1 MTDEQWVGWW
11 CCTWRW
17 MHPNW
22 KSHLGEQR
30 AVDFDKCIWIW
41 RSRHDAL
48 LTLLG
53 IPPTAPPEPEPN
65 VIEWMSLTEAQ
76 RLQALALVRAICF
89 AASDDQLSD
98 AQWSWC
104 RGIAKALRP
113 GLWLIDEIT
122 DPREILASWVGE
134 ACWSRLRLLWAPEET
149 LKPVFDVPERKL
161 DALWRSVLWRV
172 RA

>member
-17 MHPNW
+17 MHPKW
-22 KSHLGEQR
+22 KSSVGEQWGI
-30 AVDFDKCIWIW
+30 DFDVCMGVW

-53 IPPTAPPEPEPN
+53 IPPSAPPEPEPN
-65 VIEWMSLTEAQ
+65 VIEWLSLTEAQ
-76 RLQALALVRAICF
+76 RLQALALVRAICL
-89 AASDDQLSD
+89 AAPNDQLPD
-98 AQWSWC
+98 EQWSWC
-104 RGIAKALRP
+104 RGVAKALRP
-113 GLWLIDEIT
+113 GLWLNENVT
-122 DPREILASWVGE
+122 DPRAILAGWLGE
-134 ACWSRLRLLWAPEET
+134 RCWSRLRLLWPPEEAPE
-149 LKPVFDVPERKL
+149 PAFNVPARKL

>member
-1 MTDEQWVGWW
+1 
-11 CCTWRW
+11 
-17 MHPNW
+17 MHPKW
-22 KSHLGEQR
+22 KSSVWEQR
-30 AVDFDKCIWIW
+30 GIDFDVCMGVW

-53 IPPTAPPEPEPN
+53 IPPSAPPEPQPN
-65 VIEWMSLTEAQ
+65 VIEWLSLTEAQ

-89 AASDDQLSD
+89 AAADDQLSY

-113 GLWLIDEIT
+113 GLWLTEEVT
-122 DPREILASWVGE
+122 DPREILAGWLGE
-134 ACWSRLRLLWAPEET
+134 RCWSRLRLLWPPETT
-149 LKPVFDVPERKL
+149 LEPAFNVPSRKL